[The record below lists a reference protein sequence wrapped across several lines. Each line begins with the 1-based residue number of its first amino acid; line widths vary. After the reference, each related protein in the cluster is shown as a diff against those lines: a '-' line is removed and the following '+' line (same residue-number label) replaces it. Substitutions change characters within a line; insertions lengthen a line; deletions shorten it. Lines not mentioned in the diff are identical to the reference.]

1 MANKIKISSSEPVK
15 YSRHDFQLSD
25 YVYAPVS
32 LDDPSQ
38 GNQLAYIDQQDKDG
52 CTIIFAQTGRTVYR
66 EYDDLYLVPITED
79 WLKENSQVFSTCND
93 LKQTEGDF
101 SFSYQYKFSA
111 KRFNRKYNIVVYEL
125 HYEDEVIY
133 QRLCREG
140 LNWFT
145 CLNESQ
151 GRVTVAKIVSKIYHL
166 SKEKGLVLFGG
177 AGVMQSISIHDL
189 QHFLR
194 LCGCEELKIP
204 QSLLE
209 D

>member
-15 YSRHDFQLSD
+15 YSRHDFQLGD

-32 LDDPSQ
+32 LDDPSH

-66 EYDDLYLVPITED
+66 EYDDLYLVPITEE
-79 WLKENSQVFSTCND
+79 WLKENSQVFTPCND
-93 LKQTEGDF
+93 LKQTEGDV

-166 SKEKGLVLFGG
+166 GKGKGLVLFGG

>member
-1 MANKIKISSSEPVK
+1 MANKIKIRSSEPVK
-15 YSRHDFQLSD
+15 YGPHDFQLGD

-32 LDDPSQ
+32 LNDPSQ
-38 GNQLAYIDQQDKDG
+38 GNQLAYIDQQDKEG
-52 CTIIFAQTGRTVYR
+52 CTIIFAQTSRTVYR

-79 WLKENSQVFSTCND
+79 WLKENPQVFTLSD
-93 LKQTEGDF
+93 DMKPLEGNP
-101 SFSYQYKFSA
+101 SFSYQYKFTA
-111 KRFNRKYNIVVYEL
+111 KCFSCEYRIVVYEL
-125 HYEDEVIY
+125 YYEDEEEY

-140 LNWFT
+140 ISYFT

-151 GRVTVAKIVSKIYHL
+151 GKATIAQIASMNPVTKVPGRYIYRPT
-166 SKEKGLVLFGG
+166 
-177 AGVMQSISIHDL
+177 GVMQIVSIHDL

-194 LCGCEELKIP
+194 LCGCDELKVP

>member
-1 MANKIKISSSEPVK
+1 MANKIKISGCEPVK
-15 YSRHDFQLSD
+15 YGPHDFQLGD

-38 GNQLAYIDQQDKDG
+38 GNELAYIDNPDKEF
-52 CTIIFAQTGRTVYR
+52 CTIIFSKTGCKVYR
-66 EYDDLYLVPITED
+66 KYKDLYLVPITEE
-79 WLKENSQVFSTCND
+79 WFKENPQVFTPSD
-93 LKQTEGDF
+93 DMKPLEGNP
-101 SFSYQYKFSA
+101 SFSYQYKFTA
-111 KRFNRKYNIVVYEL
+111 KRFSCEYRIVVYEL
-125 HYEDEVIY
+125 YYEDEEEY

-140 LNWFT
+140 ISYFT

-151 GRVTVAKIVSKIYHL
+151 GKATIAQIASMNPVTKVPGRYIYRPT
-166 SKEKGLVLFGG
+166 
-177 AGVMQSISIHDL
+177 GVMQIVSIHDL

-194 LCGCEELKIP
+194 LCGCEELKAP

>member
-1 MANKIKISSSEPVK
+1 MANKIKISDSEPIK
-15 YSRHDFQLSD
+15 YSRHDFQLGD

-32 LDDPSQ
+32 LDDPQQ
-38 GNQLAYIDQQDKDG
+38 GTQLAYIDQQDKDG

-125 HYEDEVIY
+125 HYEDKVIY

-166 SKEKGLVLFGG
+166 SKEKVFVLFGG

>member
-1 MANKIKISSSEPVK
+1 MANKIKISGCEPVK
-15 YSRHDFQLSD
+15 YGPHDFQLGD
-25 YVYAPVS
+25 YVYTPVS

-38 GNQLAYIDQQDKDG
+38 GNQLAYIYQQDNNG
-52 CTIIFAQTGRTVYR
+52 CSIVFVQTNRKVYR
-66 EYDDLYLVPITED
+66 VYNELYLVPITED
-79 WLKENSQVFSTCND
+79 WLKENPQVFTPCND
-93 LKQTEGDF
+93 LKQTEGNL

-111 KRFNRKYNIVVYEL
+111 RRFNRKYNIVVYEL
-125 HYEDEVIY
+125 HYEDEMMY
-133 QRLCREG
+133 QRLCSEG

-151 GRVTVAKIVSKIYHL
+151 GRVTVAQIVAKIYHL
-166 SKEKGLVLFGG
+166 SKEKGLEIVG
-177 AGVMQSISIHDL
+177 AKAMQAISIHDL

-194 LCGCEELKIP
+194 LCGCEELKAP

>member
-1 MANKIKISSSEPVK
+1 MANKIKISGSEPVK
-15 YSRHDFQLSD
+15 YGPHDFQLGD

-38 GNQLAYIDQQDKDG
+38 GNQLAYIDQQDNDG
-52 CTIIFAQTGRTVYR
+52 CSIVFVQTNRKVLRSYS
-66 EYDDLYLVPITED
+66 ELYLVPITEE
-79 WLKENSQVFSTCND
+79 WLKENPQVFTPCND
-93 LKQTEGDF
+93 LKQTEGNF

-111 KRFNRKYNIVVYEL
+111 KRFNRKYNIAVYEL
-125 HYEDEVIY
+125 HYEDEMMY

-151 GRVTVAKIVSKIYHL
+151 GRVTVAQIVAKIYHL
-166 SKEKGLVLFGG
+166 SKEKGLEIVG
-177 AGVMQSISIHDL
+177 AKAMQAISIHDL

-194 LCGCEELKIP
+194 LCGCEELKFP

>member
-1 MANKIKISSSEPVK
+1 MANKIKISDSEPIK
-15 YSRHDFQLSD
+15 YSRHDFQLGD

-32 LDDPSQ
+32 LDDPQQ

>member
-1 MANKIKISSSEPVK
+1 MANKIKISGCEPVK
-15 YSRHDFQLSD
+15 YGPHDFQLGD

-38 GNQLAYIDQQDKDG
+38 GNQLAYIDQQDKEG
-52 CTIIFAQTGRTVYR
+52 CTIIFAQTIRTVYR

-79 WLKENSQVFSTCND
+79 WMKENPQVFTPSD
-93 LKQTEGDF
+93 DMKPLEGNP
-101 SFSYQYKFSA
+101 SFSYQYKFTA
-111 KRFNRKYNIVVYEL
+111 KRFSCEYRIVVYEL
-125 HYEDEVIY
+125 YYEDEEEY

-140 LNWFT
+140 LNYFT
-145 CLNESQ
+145 CLDESRGKATIAQ
-151 GRVTVAKIVSKIYHL
+151 IASMNPVTKVPGRYIYRPT
-166 SKEKGLVLFGG
+166 
-177 AGVMQSISIHDL
+177 GVMQIVSIHDL

-194 LCGCEELKIP
+194 LCGCEELKAP

>member
-1 MANKIKISSSEPVK
+1 MANKIKISGSEPIK
-15 YSRHDFQLSD
+15 YGPHDFQLGD

-38 GNQLAYIDQQDKDG
+38 GNQLAYIYQQDNNG
-52 CTIIFAQTGRTVYR
+52 CSIVFVQTNRKVYR
-66 EYDDLYLVPITED
+66 VYNELYLVPITEE
-79 WLKENSQVFSTCND
+79 WLKENPQVFTPCND
-93 LKQTEGDF
+93 LKQTEGNL

-111 KRFNRKYNIVVYEL
+111 RRFNRKYNIVVYEL
-125 HYEDEVIY
+125 HYEDEMMY
-133 QRLCREG
+133 QRLCSEG

-151 GRVTVAKIVSKIYHL
+151 GRVTVAQIVAKIYHL
-166 SKEKGLVLFGG
+166 SKEKGLEIVG
-177 AGVMQSISIHDL
+177 AKSMQAISIHDL

-194 LCGCEELKIP
+194 LCGCEELKVP